1 MYALIET
8 GGKQYQVSKDQK
20 LNIERLEVEAGKEI
34 AIDKVLMVSDGKKVK
49 LGKPCLKDHIVKL
62 KVIEHTRGEKIIVF
76 KKKRR
81 KDYKRKHG
89 HKQDLSRVEVLDI
102 IEPNQTQKSNI
113 VDTKQKTLKSDV
125 VTTNKETTKSAGVA
139 ATKKVVKSGA
149 VETPKN
155 KTTKPDAC

>member
-8 GGKQYQVSKDQK
+8 GGKQYQVSKGQK
-20 LNIERLEVEAGKEI
+20 LNIERLEVESGEEI
-34 AIDKVLMVSDGKKVK
+34 AIDKVLMLSDGKKVK
-49 LGKPCLKDHIVKL
+49 LGNPCLKDHIVKL

-102 IEPNQTQKSNI
+102 FDPNY
-113 VDTKQKTLKSDV
+113 
-125 VTTNKETTKSAGVA
+125 
-139 ATKKVVKSGA
+139 
-149 VETPKN
+149 
-155 KTTKPDAC
+155 KTTKFDLVGTKNPIKKDDVVATNKKTLQ